1 MANEQFSSGVWTA
14 TLTPLNSDL
23 SIDTGLLTDH
33 CKSLISDGCHGVGL
47 FGTTGEAVSFSVS
60 ERQAALEAMLKA
72 GIAPDS
78 IMVGAG
84 CCALTDSIALA
95 EHAVSHGCHNVLML
109 PPFYY
114 KDMSDEGLARSFGEV
129 IDRVKSDQMQV
140 FLYHFPKL
148 SGVPITEGLVSI
160 LSEHYPDTIAGLK
173 DSGGNYDNMIA
184 MTRKFPRMN
193 IFPGSERFLLQGL
206 RDGMAGC
213 ITASGNMNPDGI
225 RKVWDAYAA
234 GSDDVDNCQDAA
246 TAKRTAIEQY
256 PLVTGQKGL
265 KAMLQGHPG
274 WSRVRPPMQEI
285 PKDDLEKL
293 AAAVNALGS
302 T

>member
-1 MANEQFSSGVWTA
+1 MANEKFSTGVWTA

-23 SIDTGLLTDH
+23 SIDTGLLIEH
-33 CKSLISDGCHGVGL
+33 SKSLISGGCHGVGL
-47 FGTTGEAVSFSVS
+47 FGTTGEAVSFSVA
-60 ERQAALEAMLKA
+60 ERQASLEAMLKA
-72 GIAPDS
+72 GVAPDS

-95 EHAVSHGCHNVLML
+95 EHAVSHGCNNVLML

-114 KDMSDEGLARSFGEV
+114 KDMGDEGLARSFGEV
-129 IDRVKSDQMQV
+129 IERVNNEAMQV

-160 LSEHYPDTIAGLK
+160 LVDRYPETVAGLK
-173 DSGGNYDNMIA
+173 DSGGDYDNMLA
-184 MTRKFPRMN
+184 MTRKFPTMN

-206 RDGMAGC
+206 REGMAGC

-234 GSDDVDNCQDAA
+234 GSDDVDGCQDAA
-246 TAKRTAIEQY
+246 TAKRSVIEKF

-265 KAMLQGHPG
+265 KAIEQNHPG
-274 WSRVRPPMQEI
+274 WSRVRPPMLEI
-285 PKDDLEKL
+285 PKGDLDKL
-293 AAAVNALGS
+293 AAAVSALDS
-302 T
+302 